1 MIHRCITV
9 PAPGGLA
16 HLARAFEW
24 HSKGDEFDPRI
35 LHCLLALVN
44 IFGSVENLPYIC
56 INKL

>member
-1 MIHRCITV
+1 V

-35 LHCLLALVN
+35 LHKIYLVD
-44 IFGSVENLPYIC
+44 
-56 INKL
+56 